1 MSAPLRPS
9 TTRGLLSVCF
19 SPFEGPDRILS
30 TTFAF
35 SGSRSPGSGGGK
47 FRFELLAF
55 ALANEGSG
63 DITTVESTRRLR
75 AVRVLNPPATGNL
88 CYDWKF
94 QTKQESVRG
103 RAYFAQRTETGQ
115 NQGNYRA
122 WR

>member
-9 TTRGLLSVCF
+9 TTRGLPRVCF
-19 SPFEGPDRILS
+19 SPFEGPDRMLS

-63 DITTVESTRRLR
+63 DITTVESTRRLISTIVVFPHFEHLNCTFEWPPNSTSFSKCSAPQCMH
-75 AVRVLNPPATGNL
+75 AVCIL
-88 CYDWKF
+88 
-94 QTKQESVRG
+94 
-103 RAYFAQRTETGQ
+103 Q
-115 NQGNYRA
+115 N
-122 WR
+122 